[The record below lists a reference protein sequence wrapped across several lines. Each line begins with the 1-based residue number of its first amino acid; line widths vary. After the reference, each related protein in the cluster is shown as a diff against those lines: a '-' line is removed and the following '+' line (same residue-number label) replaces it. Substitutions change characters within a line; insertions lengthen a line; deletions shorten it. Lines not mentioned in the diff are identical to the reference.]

1 MRAWLL
7 FAVVVLISGCQH
19 STVPDETGSGETDVM
34 KRTGWGTYPF
44 AQAVSFS
51 DVLALH
57 FDEAAV
63 TLHYGS
69 EPLQFGKLWLP
80 ETRTPSP
87 PLIIFVHGGC
97 WLSAYDIKHSYAM
110 ATALKNAG
118 FAVWSVEYRRSG
130 DPGGGWPGSLDDV
143 VASIRFIHEQKQYT
157 FDQQRV
163 TLAGHSAGGHL
174 AMLAAQQLSGSI
186 DHTIGLAPIIDIEE
200 YARGS
205 NSCQRATAKFMGG
218 MPVQKPSQYVQAS
231 LVDAQFEHPVTLFTG
246 DQDSIV
252 PLTGNPLPAADF
264 ISVENAGHFDW
275 LHPGTP
281 AFATFI
287 EQVKK

>member
-1 MRAWLL
+1 MRVWLL
-7 FAVVVLISGCQH
+7 FAAVVLISGCQH
-19 STVPDETGSGETDVM
+19 SAVPDETGSGETDVM
-34 KRTGWGTYPF
+34 KRTGWGAYPF

-80 ETRTPSP
+80 ETRTPST

-205 NSCQRATAKFMGG
+205 NSCQRATAEFMGG